1 MDWVG
6 RADVILLAVLFS
18 CAIIIFGIGLYRCYL
33 TRHQTRTFIRD
44 AVSLLRSGAFH
55 DTLRMAERRHS
66 PVSAMVLGWADAVGS
81 SSTTLDVNESIGV
94 ASRAFWRSQRSLNAK
109 FIFGLSTLKSI
120 AYVAPFLGLA
130 GECLIILSGLSRGI
144 AMEKHAATI
153 MIASEI
159 AAALIPTTVG
169 LLAAAAGAFSYNY
182 LRGRI
187 QMLQSEISEKALE
200 TVTLIPHP
208 GSQGKQLI
216 IGPSWCDREKR
227 GLFRLAQSLP
237 LRRPFSE
244 MQPYALVAAPSLGIF
259 LAVLMAFLSF
269 HTAVGFHVRLLK
281 PDKQAKGRWF
291 VPTVVIRSSGTAS
304 DRKNVLYVNATETS
318 REELGVVVKRELG
331 INSANLTYV
340 EAEGDVSWQT
350 VADAIDVV
358 NAIPADVI
366 LVTKAPEKTHP
377 RRTP

>member
-6 RADVILLAVLFS
+6 RADVILLVVLFS
-18 CAIIIFGIGLYRCYL
+18 CAIIICGHGLYRCYL
-33 TRHQTRTFIRD
+33 TRQQTRSFIRN
-44 AVSLLRSGAFH
+44 AVSLLRSGAFQ
-55 DTLRMAERRHS
+55 DALKVAARSRHS
-66 PVSAMVLGWADAVGS
+66 PVSAMVLTWADTVGL

-130 GECLIILSGLSRGI
+130 GACLIILSGLSRGI

-169 LLAAAAGAFSYNY
+169 LLAAVAGVFSHNY

-200 TVTLIPHP
+200 TITLIPHS

-216 IGPSWCDREKR
+216 IGPRWCDREKR
-227 GLFRLAQSLP
+227 GIFRLAQSLP
-237 LRRPFSE
+237 LRRTFSE

-269 HTAVGFHVRLLK
+269 HTAVGLDVRLLK
-281 PDKQAKGRWF
+281 PDERAKGRRF

-304 DRKNVLYVNATETS
+304 IRKSVLYVNATETS
-318 REELGVVVKRELG
+318 REELGVVVKREFG
-331 INSANLTYV
+331 INSANVTYV

-366 LVTKAPEKTHP
+366 LVTKPPESHP